1 MTYFARIALTVLT
14 LFAGLAVQNAALAQ
28 NDQEVENRLRRL
40 ENEIQTLGRAVF
52 RGDVQQPPSSFRVE
66 GADPQDQKMMAN
78 MGVRLTELEN
88 QIRQLTGQIEEQN
101 FKIRQLQDAMQQMQ
115 QEQAQAAASSLNTP
129 PPASQATTPMTDNMQ
144 AMPQQQAQM
153 GASNG
158 QPQQLGQIVQTPDG
172 QPVVNTQNPTYV
184 YDTAFSLLQQ
194 GDYNAAEQSL
204 RQFISA
210 YPDHALTAN
219 AQYWLGETYY
229 VRNDFEAAAK
239 AFATGY
245 QTYPQSAKAPDS
257 LLKLALSLS
266 NLNKND
272 EACVTFAQLQSQY
285 PKATS
290 SILKKAQEEAA
301 RLSCP
306 QQP

>member
-1 MTYFARIALTVLT
+1 MTYFGRIALTVFT
-14 LFAGLAVQNAALAQ
+14 LLAGLAVQNVALAQ
-28 NDQEVENRLRRL
+28 NNQEVENRLRRI

-66 GADPQDQKMMAN
+66 GADSQNQKMMAN

-101 FKIRQLQDAMQQMQ
+101 FKIRQLQNSLQQMQQMQ
-115 QEQAQAAASSLNTP
+115 AQAQTQSLSPQTPPQAAS
-129 PPASQATTPMTDNMQ
+129 NMQ
-144 AMPQQQAQM
+144 AMPQQQQNPRPM
-153 GASNG
+153 NNG
-158 QPQQLGQIVQTPDG
+158 QPQQLGQIVQSPDG
-172 QPVVNTQNPTYV
+172 SPAVNTQNPTYI
-184 YDTAFSLLQQ
+184 YDTAFSKLQQ
-194 GDYNAAEQSL
+194 GDYAGAETAL
-204 RQFISA
+204 RRFIST
-210 YPDHALTAN
+210 YPQHALAAN

-229 VRNDFEAAAK
+229 VRNNFDAAAK

-245 QTYPQSAKAPDS
+245 QTYPQSSKAPDS

-272 EACVTFAQLQSQY
+272 EACVTLAQLQNQY

-290 SILKKAQEEAA
+290 SILKKAEEEAA